1 MKTLSERQ
9 ADRVSRKADNCV
21 ALGLKFDTGRGQV
34 GELDRR
40 YMLDEEA
47 DAVDAATDAAIA
59 DVASVIGG
67 IPPRPSIG
75 MFNPPFPNKVKLSGV

>member
-1 MKTLSERQ
+1 MKSLAERQ

-21 ALGLKFDTGRGQV
+21 RVGLQFDTGRGQV

-40 YMLDEEA
+40 YILEDDA

-59 DVASVIGG
+59 DVASVIGAVE
-67 IPPRPSIG
+67 PRPSIG
-75 MFNPPFPNKVKLSGV
+75 TFTPPFQHKVKLSGV

>member
-21 ALGLKFDTGRGQV
+21 AVGLKFDTGRGQV

-40 YMLDEEA
+40 YMLPDEA

-59 DVASVIGG
+59 DVASVIGAVE
-67 IPPRPSIG
+67 PRPSAG
-75 MFNPPFPNKVKLSGV
+75 MFAPAFPHKVKLSGV